1 MTASNAV
8 ASGVI
13 IHHRRYPVCGQLLSA
28 HPAFR
33 SFHYHYAFSVSS
45 SGSYSPQI
53 SSSSSTSVRYRKLR
67 EFQQQPSSWS
77 LQLQSRHILY
87 MFQFLSFFCLVYL
100 FARSIKNKGE
110 GKGTITRAGLPIQ
123 SWKGCLSHPS
133 SPASM
138 CGLRQCFPR
147 CGFLPRRQVHLPHTY
162 APPGQLQAKC
172 GLLQLH

>member
-1 MTASNAV
+1 MRALMSAVVAKTLVHRYPHPRPVRGTHPHGGRNFRHEFFRGIYRLFLRCACKISCPAAMTASNAA

-33 SFHYHYAFSVSS
+33 SFHCHYASWVSS

-87 MFQFLSFFCLVYL
+87 MFQFLSFFLFGISFCLV
-100 FARSIKNKGE
+100 N
-110 GKGTITRAGLPIQ
+110 
-123 SWKGCLSHPS
+123 
-133 SPASM
+133 
-138 CGLRQCFPR
+138 
-147 CGFLPRRQVHLPHTY
+147 
-162 APPGQLQAKC
+162 
-172 GLLQLH
+172 